1 MVWATCDPTPTTFC
15 PPWMT
20 RFWNRAPACS
30 STGLLQMS
38 CNAALS
44 LRDEPPHRQND
55 VASPLCPAKP
65 DGEAIVLVR
74 TAAGCWNV
82 GAGAAALPG
91 DQPNNGRNGG

>member
-38 CNAALS
+38 CDAALS

-82 GAGAAALPG
+82 GAG
-91 DQPNNGRNGG
+91 